1 MIARLWHGWTRPENA
16 DAYETLLRTKILP
29 GIHRVKGY
37 QGAYL
42 LRRDAGSEV
51 EFITITLWE
60 NMDAVRE
67 FAGADKAHAV
77 GPPDA
82 QKLLSRYDQQSVHY
96 DATWCP

>member
-1 MIARLWHGWTRPENA
+1 MIARIWHGYTTPTNA
-16 DAYETLLRTKILP
+16 DAYEQLLRTTILP

-42 LRRDAGSEV
+42 LRREAGAEI
-51 EFITITLWE
+51 EFITVTLWASME
-60 NMDAVRE
+60 AVRE
-67 FAGADKAHAV
+67 FAGGDKVHAV
-77 GPPDA
+77 VPPDA